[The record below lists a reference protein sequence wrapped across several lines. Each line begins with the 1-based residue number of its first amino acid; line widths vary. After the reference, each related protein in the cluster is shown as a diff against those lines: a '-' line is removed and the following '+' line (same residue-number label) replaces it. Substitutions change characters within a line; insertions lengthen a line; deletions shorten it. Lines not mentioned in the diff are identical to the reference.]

1 MPRIDKDTI
10 ATLAQ
15 VYEANMHG
23 AGVQYNEEVRRAWH
37 RCLGVDV
44 EDFAKLSPTGFCVA
58 YEWLEHHRPLGAH
71 EMPEQVEC
79 NYTDNVHDPDAF
91 VAAREVALR
100 KARDAELPAGVDAST
115 ARMMAQEYSVVCD
128 RFHRLLWAL
137 TEHDLLQHVGAMQV
151 ARTQLVDDPQRILPT
166 QRPTSFELSTG
177 ASGQKAAVAREFLG
191 MHERP
196 RRRTMPTMR
205 KLIGEMVAAE
215 EAIAARL

>member
-1 MPRIDKDTI
+1 M
-10 ATLAQ
+10 
-15 VYEANMHG
+15 
-23 AGVQYNEEVRRAWH
+23 
-37 RCLGVDV
+37 
-44 EDFAKLSPTGFCVA
+44 
-58 YEWLEHHRPLGAH
+58 
-71 EMPEQVEC
+71 
-79 NYTDNVHDPDAF
+79 
-91 VAAREVALR
+91 
-100 KARDAELPAGVDAST
+100 
-115 ARMMAQEYSVVCD
+115 VCD

-177 ASGQKAAVAREFLG
+177 ASGQKAAVAREFLS

-215 EAIAARL
+215 EAIAASGIVADHSCAAGVLGGPAMHPVHAGTGEEALATRRD